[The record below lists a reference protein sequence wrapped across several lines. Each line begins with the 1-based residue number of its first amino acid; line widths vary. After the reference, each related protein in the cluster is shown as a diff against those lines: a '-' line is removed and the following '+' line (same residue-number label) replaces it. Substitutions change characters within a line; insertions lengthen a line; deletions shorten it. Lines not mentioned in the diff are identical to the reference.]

1 MNTKLTLI
9 AGGLVSAILVTACSH
24 NIPAEEIS
32 KAEAET
38 PTVYYSMTEIYQPN
52 FQGVADTAFYAYND
66 DGELDASLLTDEQW
80 SLMKESAEMLRDTSL
95 AFANEDNIRVAEP
108 GEELFNEGQ
117 GFIPSEAVQS
127 VIDEN
132 PDGFRAMMMYL
143 SEEADRT
150 LEAIEA
156 RDAQALSDSS
166 DALYSACKSCH
177 VAYWYPGRK

>member
-95 AFANEDNIRVAEP
+95 
-108 GEELFNEGQ
+108 
-117 GFIPSEAVQS
+117 
-127 VIDEN
+127 
-132 PDGFRAMMMYL
+132 
-143 SEEADRT
+143 
-150 LEAIEA
+150 
-156 RDAQALSDSS
+156 
-166 DALYSACKSCH
+166 
-177 VAYWYPGRK
+177 